1 MTLGYLAGQSETINE
16 ESEDDVNEDVHIL
29 PHGEFVGKKCKKPLS
44 VFFFKWAPHL
54 AQSPV
59 QGLNSSP

>member
-44 VFFFKWAPHL
+44 VFFL
-54 AQSPV
+54 S
-59 QGLNSSP
+59 GLHT